1 MSTVLTRT
9 LSLPLPPSGESEL
22 PRVAQLFC
30 VVDSG
35 SPLRPAS
42 RHALDGIDEVK
53 LIRAARRGHQRS
65 HTARGGQLILGI
77 PDPCMSAEHACIS
90 RVVGEYQLRDLGSK
104 NGSLINGG
112 PVQSA
117 RLRDSD
123 VIQIGQT
130 FLIFRA
136 GIPLSDTEPRDY
148 MISAE
153 QTIAG
158 MNTVN
163 PVLSGQFNDLGRIAR
178 TDISVAILGE
188 TGTGKELVAHAIHDM
203 SLRTGNFV
211 PINCGALPKDL
222 ASSEL
227 FGYLKGAFTGATAD
241 KLGLIASA
249 HQGTLFLDEIGDLP
263 LEQQVVLLRVLQ
275 DRSVTPIGGVTPRK
289 VDFRLVVATHRD
301 IPAAL
306 EAGTFR
312 EDLWTRASGFVLQ
325 LPPLRERR
333 EDLGLIL
340 GAVLARQ
347 GASASNIALRG
358 DATHAL
364 LQHGWKGN
372 IRELEQCMKSA
383 MTLCDDGTV
392 TLAAL
397 QKSLRAEPAAPPAPD
412 PDSDPDVLD
421 RDPAEALDEQR
432 QDQLRKLLER
442 TSGNLS
448 EVARLMGKGRTQIQ
462 RWIKRYGIDAGRY
475 RHT

>member
-9 LSLPLPPSGESEL
+9 LSLPFTTSGESEL

-53 LIRAARRGHQRS
+53 LVRSTRRGHQRS

-77 PDPCMSAEHACIS
+77 PDRWLSAEHACIS
-90 RVVGEYQLRDLGSK
+90 RVDGEYRFCDLGSK
-104 NGSLINGG
+104 NGSQINGG
-112 PVQSA
+112 LVQSA

-136 GIPLSDTEPRDY
+136 GIPLSDSEPRDY

-163 PVLSGQFNDLGRIAR
+163 PVLSGRFNDLGRIAA
-178 TDISVAILGE
+178 TDIPVAILGE
-188 TGTGKELVAHAIHDM
+188 TGTGKELIAHAIHDM
-203 SLRTGNFV
+203 SRRTGNFV
-211 PINCGALPKDL
+211 PINCGALPRDL
-222 ASSEL
+222 APSEL

-275 DRSVTPIGGVTPRK
+275 DRAVTPIGGVTARK

-306 EAGTFR
+306 AAGAFR

-358 DATHAL
+358 DASYAL
-364 LQHGWKGN
+364 LQYGWKGN

-397 QKSLRAEPAAPPAPD
+397 QKSLRAEPAASPAPD
-412 PDSDPDVLD
+412 PASDH
-421 RDPAEALDEQR
+421 DPAEALDEQR
-432 QDQLRKLLER
+432 QDHLRRLLER

-462 RWIKRYGIDAGRY
+462 RWIKRYGIDADRY

>member
-9 LSLPLPPSGESEL
+9 LSLPFTTSGESEL

-53 LIRAARRGHQRS
+53 LVRSTRRAHQRS

-77 PDPCMSAEHACIS
+77 PDRWLSAEHACIS
-90 RVVGEYQLRDLGSK
+90 RVDGDLVFRDLGSK
-104 NGSLINGG
+104 NGSQINGG
-112 PVQSA
+112 LVQSA

-123 VIQIGQT
+123 VLQIGQT
-130 FLIFRA
+130 FLIFRT
-136 GIPLSDTEPRDY
+136 GIPLSDSEPRDY

-163 PVLSGQFNDLGRIAR
+163 PVLSGQFNDLGRIAA
-178 TDISVAILGE
+178 TDIPVAILGE
-188 TGTGKELVAHAIHDM
+188 TGTGKELIAHAIHDM
-203 SLRTGNFV
+203 SRRTGNFV
-211 PINCGALPKDL
+211 PINCGALPRDL
-222 ASSEL
+222 APSEL

-275 DRSVTPIGGVTPRK
+275 DRAVTPIGGVTARK

-306 EAGTFR
+306 AAGTFR

-333 EDLGLIL
+333 EGLGLIL

-347 GASASNIALRG
+347 GAGAANIALRG

-383 MTLCDDGTV
+383 MTLC
-392 TLAAL
+392 
-397 QKSLRAEPAAPPAPD
+397 
-412 PDSDPDVLD
+412 
-421 RDPAEALDEQR
+421 
-432 QDQLRKLLER
+432 
-442 TSGNLS
+442 
-448 EVARLMGKGRTQIQ
+448 
-462 RWIKRYGIDAGRY
+462 
-475 RHT
+475 